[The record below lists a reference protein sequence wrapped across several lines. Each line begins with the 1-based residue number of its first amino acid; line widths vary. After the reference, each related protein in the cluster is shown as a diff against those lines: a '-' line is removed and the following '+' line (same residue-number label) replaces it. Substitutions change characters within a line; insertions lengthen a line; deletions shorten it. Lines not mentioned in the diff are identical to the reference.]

1 MPSADRL
8 REFVAIV
15 EAESISQG
23 AFELGIPR
31 ATLSRR
37 LSELEQELG
46 VRLLHR
52 DTRNLNTTE
61 AGEELYRR
69 ARRVVADTD
78 AAWASVERKDQTP
91 RGPLRVSVPGTS
103 RDMAELFVSFAKDY
117 PEVRLEV
124 STSSRHVDLVSEGID
139 VAIRFGEVKDGS
151 LVARRLFTTQS
162 IAVASCEYLE
172 AHGHPANLE
181 DLRHHSLIAGYGG
194 DATPVRH
201 WPLLDGGQVAVTP
214 SFASST
220 MMLQLAAVR
229 RGVGIALLPRAPLE
243 AELSSGQLLLVLP
256 HLIGV
261 THPASLVFVDR
272 EFMPAQVRLFIERA
286 TKFVEGWKH

>member
-52 DTRNLNTTE
+52 DTRNLSPTE

-103 RDMAELFVSFAKDY
+103 RDLAELFVSFAKDY

-139 VAIRFGEVKDGS
+139 VAIRFGEIKDGS
-151 LVARRLFTTQS
+151 LVARRLFTTES
-162 IAVASCEYLE
+162 IAVASREYLE
-172 AHGHPANLE
+172 LRGHPDGLE
-181 DLRHHSLIAGYGG
+181 DLQRHSLIGGYGG

-201 WPLLDGGQVAVTP
+201 WPLLGGGQVAVAP
-214 SFASST
+214 SFASSA
-220 MMLQLAAVR
+220 MLLQLEAVR
-229 RGVGIALLPRAPLE
+229 RGVGIALLPRAAIKSDL
-243 AELSSGQLLLVLP
+243 ASKLLCQVLP
-256 HLIGV
+256 ELIGV
-261 THPASLVFVDR
+261 SHPASLVFVDR
-272 EFMPAQVRLFIERA
+272 EFMPPQVRLFIERA
-286 TKFVEGWKH
+286 SEFVLGWKH